1 MVLALAF
8 VAPSAMAAE
17 FGVSLDTRDDVSTAD
32 GFQVD
37 RPIDNMLMVTVMF
50 DQAVVLPAANVTVDG
65 FEMDGDYIPGV
76 MLAATNPISPTTAA
90 NSIMLKIKVTA
101 ETAKVTLKIA
111 KGIASA
117 SFTNEDISK
126 ELKVDVHLVGT
137 DDAAGPKVY
146 SIRREI
152 PSSIPV
158 TAATLNVIITL
169 SEMPKEFKK
178 DHVAVDNATHGDPVA
193 LTPIAEETE
202 STLTRGLL
210 ATEDV
215 KQTPAR
221 VLYNTVDVNG
231 DGDADDPGIHAA
243 ILENTPKALTDAVTA
258 YNTEAAKD
266 DDVDEIDLETVLET
280 DPQVTEYVIPVH
292 PILKTYT
299 LAVADDGAIT
309 ITYPTVPDAD
319 PDADPATT
327 PKGQTEVADVLANDR
342 TAGAPTKPK
351 PADYANAADYA
362 AAERFYTALK
372 MVHDLYQAELKLRKA
387 YDDAVMAEKDKDTAI
402 RDMELAAAGVR
413 LHRATGRTR
422 MLYPYA
428 LTITPKYE
436 NKNDIVVK
444 VKAWE
449 DTNTPANKYNPAD
462 MIGMAGYD
470 SSGYRDGVNKLIIK
484 VGKEDLKAKALGV
497 KFALPKDKVI
507 PAGGYLVVAE
517 EKAGSSVHVPGGD
530 IDKSPA
536 AHQRNAKELLYNVI
550 DDGDLPNLETHL
562 LNGGIID
569 VMGPHGLV
577 ISEIMWGS
585 DRSLDDPGKSQWIE
599 LYNAGAEY
607 KTQDGTNTT
616 YLIFYDGTDTLPAA
630 TTVKDRI
637 GTTDALGLSWNLAGK
652 GRSGRTAEKVAGAAQ
667 VVATE
672 PLISMYRV
680 MTAGTVAN
688 GRMATSWMQ
697 STLPSSNFESNR
709 LGVHIGTPGAATVKS
724 AAELLAEANAAKAA
738 AAAADAATA
747 AAAAKTE
754 ATGTIPTSG
763 KIYISEVMFAGE
775 GRLPQWIE
783 IANGSRTE
791 EINLAGWTL
800 TVDNATADADVSVS
814 TIQLALPSGTMIAP
828 MGQNDKPST
837 VLVVTTAGRTNLTG
851 PMASGQVVNLWN
863 SNQDD
868 LILADVTSR
877 RYTLLSDMAFQITL
891 APPAPV
897 KTVVAATA
905 TVTEKAAAKAADARA
920 MLKHRGA
927 TDTAGNLGADGA
939 AAWALPV
946 SDGGRSS
953 IIRAHIP
960 VSVGPAEP
968 EGGMMA
974 DSWALASDTS
984 FAQATHL
991 RASSYY
997 GAPNDQGTPGFRA
1010 GGALPVELS
1019 HFSPA
1024 RDKVTGAAVITWSTQ
1039 SELNN
1044 AGFFIKRSQQ
1054 ADGEFK
1060 VINTTMIPGA
1070 GTTSE
1075 KQLYTYTDTTANP
1088 NIVYYYQI
1096 EDVSLDGQRQT
1107 LTRGIRLKG
1116 HVGAAGKATI
1126 LWGEIK
1132 SFE

>member
-1 MVLALAF
+1 MALA
-8 VAPSAMAAE
+8 VITPPAIAGE

-37 RPIDNMLMVTVMF
+37 RPSDDMLMVTVQF

-65 FEMDGDYIPGV
+65 FEMDGDYIPSV
-76 MLAATNPISPTTAA
+76 ALAATDPITPKTSARM
-90 NSIMLKIKVTA
+90 IMLKIKVTA
-101 ETAKVTLKIA
+101 ETAKVTLKIT
-111 KGIASA
+111 KGIESA
-117 SFTNEDISK
+117 SFTNEDTSK
-126 ELKVDVHLVGT
+126 ELKVDIHIV
-137 DDAAGPKVY
+137 DADAAGNPTVY
-146 SIRREI
+146 EIRREI

-169 SEMPKEFKK
+169 SEMPKAFKK
-178 DHVAVDNATHGDPVA
+178 DHIAVDNATHGDPVA
-193 LTPIAEETE
+193 LTPIAQETVT
-202 STLTRGLL
+202 SVTRTVLQAADLGLTPLRGLYD
-210 ATEDV
+210 ATD
-215 KQTPAR
+215 PA
-221 VLYNTVDVNG
+221 
-231 DGDADDPGIHAA
+231 ADGIHAA
-243 ILENTPKALTDAVTA
+243 INTKEKPDGTNLYMDPGADGTAVAWALTTTSAADEESSPTIPAMPDKMLDGDADARTFNEIEFPAGTDRSVKPSIPNPNA
-258 YNTEAAKD
+258 FNSNVDYEAA
-266 DDVDEIDLETVLET
+266 VDLYEGRLAMYNAYMLLKNRYD
-280 DPQVTEYVIPVH
+280 EYM
-292 PILKTYT
+292 
-299 LAVADDGAIT
+299 
-309 ITYPTVPDAD
+309 
-319 PDADPATT
+319 
-327 PKGQTEVADVLANDR
+327 
-342 TAGAPTKPK
+342 
-351 PADYANAADYA
+351 
-362 AAERFYTALK
+362 TALN
-372 MVHDLYQAELKLRKA
+372 
-387 YDDAVMAEKDKDTAI
+387 AEKKIDTDRQA
-402 RDMELAAAGVR
+402 MELAEKHGQV
-413 LHRATGRTR
+413 LQVATGRTS

-449 DTNTPANKYNPAD
+449 DTNTPARKYNPAG
-462 MIGMAGYD
+462 MIGMTGYD
-470 SSGYRDGVNKLIIK
+470 TGGYKNGVNKLIIK

-680 MTAGTVAN
+680 MTAGTLAN

-837 VLVVTTAGRTNLTG
+837 VLVVTTAGRTNIDDG
-851 PMASGQVVNLWN
+851 PGDMGANQIVNLWQT
-863 SNQDD
+863 NQDD

-946 SDGGRSS
+946 SEDGRSS

-1075 KQLYTYTDTTANP
+1075 KQSYTYTDTTANP